1 MHVCLSSPSKS
12 AAPHAVHSHFPF
24 PISHLPSFGGNGS
37 KKEEST
43 AERGKGPKEGGRE
56 KKSERSGAFH
66 LRERERERE
75 RSLQKGR
82 KEEER
87 CGCGREGKEL
97 EKGEDGRERRERA
110 AAATTTTT
118 AARRRRRRQQLGGK
132 SMRLRCGGT
141 LGDFLFKRG

>member
-1 MHVCLSSPSKS
+1 MSSPSKS

-75 RSLQKGR
+75 REVFKKGERKKSDADVAEKEKNWR
-82 KEEER
+82 KERMGEK
-87 CGCGREGKEL
+87 EGNEL
-97 EKGEDGRERRERA
+97 P
-110 AAATTTTT
+110 
-118 AARRRRRRQQLGGK
+118 
-132 SMRLRCGGT
+132 LR
-141 LGDFLFKRG
+141 